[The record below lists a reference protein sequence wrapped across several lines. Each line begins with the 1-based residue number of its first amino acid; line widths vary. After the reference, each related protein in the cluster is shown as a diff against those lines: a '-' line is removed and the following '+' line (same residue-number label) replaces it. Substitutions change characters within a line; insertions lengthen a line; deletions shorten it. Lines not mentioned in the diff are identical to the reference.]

1 MFLCVLPAAGMR
13 PDTLESERQ
22 GMWLLIDIGN
32 SASKVGLFDPTSGV
46 ERVSGEVV
54 RTERFDH
61 GPSHDQALKAFVG
74 SVNVSRAAAVTVVP
88 QQREIWAEAVR
99 RVCSVSLGFHDQHS
113 AMPIQLTYETPD
125 TLGHDRI
132 AVAVGAWM
140 RHGVPGEK
148 GVLVMD
154 AGTALNVEVVRPD
167 GTYPGGVIAAGPAMV
182 RDALGFSTAQ
192 LPLASLSLPSSP
204 GGASTTEALQ
214 SGILYPMLDAASGL
228 VRRIM
233 EAEEGPFQVVVT
245 GGWGTWMIEQLRVD
259 WVYDRNL
266 VLKGVSDLMRLAD

>member
-1 MFLCVLPAAGMR
+1 
-13 PDTLESERQ
+13 
-22 GMWLLIDIGN
+22 MWLLIDIGN
-32 SASKVGLFDPTSGV
+32 SASKVGLFDPTSGT
-46 ERVSGEVV
+46 ERVPGEVV
-54 RTERFDH
+54 RTERIEH
-61 GPSHDQALKAFVG
+61 GPSHDQTLRAFVG

-88 QQREIWAEAVR
+88 QQKGVWSDAVR
-99 RVCSVSLGFHDQHS
+99 RVCGVTLAFHDHRS
-113 AMPIQLTYETPD
+113 KMPIDLAYRTPETM
-125 TLGHDRI
+125 GHDRI

-148 GVLVMD
+148 GVLVLD

-167 GTYPGGVIAAGPAMV
+167 GTYPGGIIAAGPAMV

-192 LPLASLSLPSSP
+192 LPLASLFLPESP
-204 GGASTTEALQ
+204 VGTSTIEALQ
-214 SGILYPMLDAASGL
+214 SGILYPLLDAAAGL
-228 VRRIM
+228 VRRVK

-259 WVYDRNL
+259 WIYDRNL